1 MWGEATTQR
10 VGTRKKAR
18 VRSRCRFS
26 GFTNPACPLRVQRQ
40 TREQAYQR
48 VRSVLIQQM
57 KTIEGRNLSV
67 HAAFE
72 SVVSGQLRFLG
83 STGLIPQ
90 IRREPAF
97 RRRHIPVHV
106 GR

>member
-48 VRSVLIQQM
+48 VRSVFTQQV
-57 KTIEGRNLSV
+57 KTIEGRKLSV

-72 SVVSGQLRFLG
+72 SVESGQLRFLG